1 MRLLEVQHEI
11 HQLPESYKTAAL
23 RLPIKVDLRDLAS
36 WLARRNPFT
45 PEGGEIASGEWTKSL
60 EAFLSALI
68 RYQSGGIQFDV
79 ADLHAVARLSAI
91 LLVFDGLDEV
101 ADIDRRR
108 EVVDEIVKGLDRLEA
123 NAALLQVVVTSRPA
137 AFANSPGLP
146 EDKFIYLE
154 LGDLSRD
161 LIDEYA
167 EKWLKAR
174 RLHERESAEVKKI
187 LKEKLTQPHLR
198 DLARNPMQLAILLSL
213 IHTRGTSLPDKRT
226 ALYDNYIEL
235 FFNREAEK
243 SLIVRDHRE
252 LLININRYLAW
263 LLHSE
268 VELGNERDQSR
279 RNGAIA
285 ADRLTNVLKDYL
297 ENDGH
302 DPELAQILF
311 TGMVERVVA
320 LVSRVQGTYE
330 FEVQPLREYFAARF
344 LYETAPYSPA
354 GPKRAGRNRTDS
366 THLREIST
374 GLM

>member
-1 MRLLEVQHEI
+1 MRLLEVSGEI
-11 HQLPESYKTAAL
+11 QQLPESYKTVPL

-45 PEGGEIASGEWTKSL
+45 PEGGEIVAGEWTKSL

-68 RYQSGGIQFDV
+68 RYQSGGIHFEV
-79 ADLHAVARLSAI
+79 ADLHAVAKLSAI

-101 ADIDRRR
+101 ADIERRR
-108 EVVDEIVKGLDRLEA
+108 EVVDEIIKGLDRLEA
-123 NAALLQVVVTSRPA
+123 NAASLQVVVTSRPA

-146 EDKFIYLE
+146 EDKFNYFE
-154 LGDLSRD
+154 LGDLSRE

-174 RLHERESAEVKKI
+174 RLQERESDEVKKI

-243 SLIVRDHRE
+243 SPTVRDHRE
-252 LLININRYLAW
+252 LLINIHRYLAW

-268 VELGNERDQSR
+268 VELGNEREQSR
-279 RNGAIA
+279 RNGAIT
-285 ADRLTNVLKDYL
+285 ADRLTKVLKEYL
-297 ENDGH
+297 ENEGH
-302 DPELAQILF
+302 NSDLAQTLF

-344 LYETAPYSPA
+344 LYETAPYFTAGCRKASRPA
-354 GPKRAGRNRTDS
+354 RQIRRACARF
-366 THLREIST
+366 L
-374 GLM
+374 LA